1 MADVSIN
8 QILEQMK
15 TQVHTKTPTRKT
27 KQRISVLKKKVVVR
41 KSRQDSET
49 ETSAQ
54 TKVKPKREELED
66 TVAKYLGVAAVQEMR
81 NTPKTIKKTF
91 KSQRGDFDFQNELSA
106 TMLSNQ
112 L

>member
-49 ETSAQ
+49 ETSA
-54 TKVKPKREELED
+54 
-66 TVAKYLGVAAVQEMR
+66 
-81 NTPKTIKKTF
+81 
-91 KSQRGDFDFQNELSA
+91 
-106 TMLSNQ
+106 
-112 L
+112 